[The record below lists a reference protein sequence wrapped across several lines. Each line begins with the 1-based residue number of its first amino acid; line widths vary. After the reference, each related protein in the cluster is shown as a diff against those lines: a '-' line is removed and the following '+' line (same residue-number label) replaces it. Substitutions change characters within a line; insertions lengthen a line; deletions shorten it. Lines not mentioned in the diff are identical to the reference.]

1 MSIENTLFIDSS
13 VLFAFA
19 SIRDVHHTKATKI
32 MELVASNK
40 YDSVLINDYVFD
52 EVLSVILRKSGK
64 KDAVEIGSHI
74 LDSEI
79 FVAKIDSDIFQKSW
93 DLFRQL
99 DGFSFTD
106 CSILAFM
113 KTLGIKKIATFDKE
127 FRKVDWLEV
136 VDS

>member
-1 MSIENTLFIDSS
+1 MSIENVLFIDSS

-19 SIRDVHHTKATKI
+19 SLRDVHHTKATKI
-32 MELVASNK
+32 MGLVVSNM

-52 EVLSVILRKSGK
+52 EVISVILRKLGK

-79 FVAKIDSDIFQKSW
+79 FVAKIDQETFQKSW

-99 DGFSFTD
+99 EGFSFTD

-113 KTLGIKKIATFDKE
+113 KTFGINKIATFDKE
-127 FRKVDWLEV
+127 FKKIDWLEV
-136 VDS
+136 IDS